1 MIMPET
7 IIATPIPLKNSL
19 QYPNWTNKPDVGKNC
34 KFNYSETYYHGEKS
48 GVIVA
53 PIAYMYEKAIKS
65 FEKAVTLTPDDIL
78 AWLFMEASYEKEK
91 EFDRAIKCYK
101 RVTKLDPKGT
111 IAWVSLGN
119 VYRNKKE
126 FDKAKKCF
134 DMARE
139 IGLFFK
145 KDEL

>member
-1 MIMPET
+1 
-7 IIATPIPLKNSL
+7 
-19 QYPNWTNKPDVGKNC
+19 
-34 KFNYSETYYHGEKS
+34 
-48 GVIVA
+48 
-53 PIAYMYEKAIKS
+53 MYEKAIKS